1 MSKSNSQIVSRR
13 GELLAELFLEEL
25 NPEFMARSPD
35 QFGYDFLV
43 GFPNSRG
50 GINNISVEVKSTE
63 RVPRG
68 QYVISKRLFD
78 RLSRS
83 NTPALLLVA
92 DVKDNKLFFA
102 WLTSDLPAS
111 SEVAASVRIQITE
124 INDITKEELRD
135 KLRA

>member
-111 SEVAASVRIQITE
+111 SEVAENVRIQITE